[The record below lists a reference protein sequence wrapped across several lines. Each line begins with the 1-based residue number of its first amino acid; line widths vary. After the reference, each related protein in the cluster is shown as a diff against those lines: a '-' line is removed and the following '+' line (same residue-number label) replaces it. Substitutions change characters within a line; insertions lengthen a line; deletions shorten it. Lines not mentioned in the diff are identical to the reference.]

1 MTEPKDLHRTINLLV
16 LFSLA
21 AAVHAFITQLRLD
34 AMSDWRSHIDLSIG
48 QAGDAGTS
56 GREDQAEDD
65 ADDAR
70 VRRLRPRCRGE
81 AVTERCDHKGSSM
94 QISREKKGNTTII
107 HWSCQRCGQ
116 NWDEYR

>member
-48 QAGDAGTS
+48 GFRARIASLEHPADKQETPAPRGAKTKPKTMPMMPVFDVYDHDA
-56 GREDQAEDD
+56 E
-65 ADDAR
+65 
-70 VRRLRPRCRGE
+70 
-81 AVTERCDHKGSSM
+81 
-94 QISREKKGNTTII
+94 EKP
-107 HWSCQRCGQ
+107 
-116 NWDEYR
+116 